1 MARCRT
7 IRNEAGASG
16 SNDRTETE
24 DALRYIAEMAGQLAS
39 LAGETRLPMLTYFL
53 NMARVEAEMQI
64 REHVAPSVFAKT
76 TRGR

>member
-7 IRNEAGASG
+7 MQDETDASR
-16 SNDRTETE
+16 SNDRTQTE
-24 DALRYIAEMAGQLAS
+24 DALRYIAEMAAQLAS

-64 REHVAPSVFAKT
+64 HERVAPTVFART

>member
-1 MARCRT
+1 MSRCRMRQDET
-7 IRNEAGASG
+7 GASR
-16 SNDRTETE
+16 SNDRTEIE
-24 DALRYIAEMAGQLAS
+24 DALQYIAEMTAQLAS

-64 REHVAPSVFAKT
+64 HERIAPTVFAKT